1 MRSTLLNIA
10 LPLMLFG
17 AVAAA
22 NAETPADAAAGAK
35 ANVEAGDKAGV
46 EAGAKVDAKAD
57 AAADSTAGAMAGDAE
72 AGKRVFIKC
81 GVCHAVEKDVSKI
94 GPSLHGVMG
103 RKAGTLAS
111 YPNYSDQLK
120 ASGVVWDEKA
130 IIEFVKNPRTFI
142 KNTRM
147 LFIGLKDDK
156 EIANL
161 LAYLNT
167 VK

>member
-1 MRSTLLNIA
+1 MRSTLLNVTA
-10 LPLMLFG
+10 LSLMLFG
-17 AVAAA
+17 AVATV

-46 EAGAKVDAKAD
+46 EAGAEAKAD
-57 AAADSTAGAMAGDAE
+57 AAAGAMAGDAE
-72 AGKRVFIKC
+72 AGKRAFIKC

-94 GPSLHGVMG
+94 GPSLHGVIG

-120 ASGVVWDEKA
+120 ASGVVWDEKTIA
-130 IIEFVKNPRTFI
+130 EFVKNPRTFI